1 MNDGTDHSLEM
12 LNEEYFSAFHYH
24 AERYKK
30 MLQSQKFVTRFWV
43 DGNSTRH

>member
-1 MNDGTDHSLEM
+1 MNDGTDNSLEM
-12 LNEEYFSAFHYH
+12 LNAEYCSVFHYH

-30 MLQSQKFVTRFWV
+30 MLQSQKIVTRFWV